1 MFLLY
6 LRYNIDK
13 MEVLLTVDL
22 SIGSCPDQ
30 FQLKFQ
36 LVKRTTVLLSFLDD
50 CELWGP
56 RIIKFSIKCAFF
68 LNTAILGK
76 ASQYRLIGK
85 LIHSS
90 AHLFLKT
97 LSSFLVVPLP

>member
-1 MFLLY
+1 M
-6 LRYNIDK
+6 
-13 MEVLLTVDL
+13 TVDL

-36 LVKRTTVLLSFLDD
+36 LVKHTTVLLSFLDD

-90 AHLFLKT
+90 AHLFLIT